1 MSWLD
6 HVLSTTSGHSLFS
19 NISVKS
25 DFITSDHL
33 PLCFSI
39 SIDNMHV
46 PIPPAD
52 STSLDSFSYNWYGAS
67 DVNLS
72 NYNSCTKA
80 ELAKIKL
87 PFDALQCENVNRTNH
102 RKDIDLFY
110 YNIINNLNNCTK
122 RCTSIEVTRK

>member
-1 MSWLD
+1 MFYL
-6 HVLSTTSGHSLFS
+6 LLQGHTLFT

-25 DFITSDHL
+25 DCIPSDHL

-46 PIPPAD
+46 PIPPFD
-52 STSLDSFSYNWYGAS
+52 STSRDSFSYTSNWYGAS

-72 NYNSCTKA
+72 NYNSCTRA

-87 PFDALQCENVNRTNH
+87 PFDALQCENVYCTSH
-102 RKDIDLFY
+102 RKDIDLYY
-110 YNIINNLNNCTK
+110 YNIINT
-122 RCTSIEVTRK
+122 